1 MREKSECLVAVKM
14 RSGSF
19 YSSVLSLTSSLTS
32 SPVTPSG
39 SDYSNSYRGSPCS
52 STAGSNVSSINDN
65 RKLDNVMAVFAE
77 QAELLAQSN
86 EASKNTI

>member
-1 MREKSECLVAVKM
+1 MKSLSVSWQSRCGLVPFTA
-14 RSGSF
+14 
-19 YSSVLSLTSSLTS
+19 

-52 STAGSNVSSINDN
+52 STAGSNVSSIN

>member
-19 YSSVLSLTSSLTS
+19 YSSGLSLTSSLTS

-39 SDYSNSYRGSPCS
+39 SDYSNSYLGSPCS
-52 STAGSNVSSINDN
+52 STAGSNVSSIN